1 MFDPKNDYALNKRD
15 PNAIVYIDSSGTLV
29 RLTPE
34 DFSSV
39 EEFQRWK
46 VWSDENYHMTEK
58 EVEIFYYHRLS
69 LTALLEQATAIQS
82 PEEILVDLQEEREH
96 QELCRLLMTGIDS
109 CLTPTQ
115 HRRLWLSCVGGL
127 TVRQISKIEN
137 VTFKNVAKSIV
148 AAKKK
153 LKKFLTE

>member
-1 MFDPKNDYALNKRD
+1 MFDPKSDYALNKMD
-15 PNAIVYIDSSGTLV
+15 PEAIVYIDSAGTLV

-46 VWSDENYHMTEK
+46 VWSDENYHMAEK
-58 EVEIFYYHRLS
+58 KGEIFYYHTVS
-69 LTALLEQATAIQS
+69 LAAMTEQANVAQS
-82 PEEILVDLQEEREH
+82 PEEILIDSQEEQEH
-96 QELCRLLMTGIDS
+96 KNLLRLLMAGMDS
-109 CLTPTQ
+109 CLTPIQ
-115 HRRLWLSCVGGL
+115 RRRLWLSCVDGL
-127 TVRQISKIEN
+127 TVRQISQIEN

-153 LKKFLTE
+153 LQKFLGR